1 MLPHAIP
8 KSSEDDFTTTND
20 TVLALSKLL
29 NLLLKRYINLLVIVF

>member
-8 KSSEDDFTTTND
+8 KSLEDDFTKTND

-29 NLLLKRYINLLVIVF
+29 NLLLNRHINLLVIVF